1 MLTADGIKPILSTI
15 CINITCGFAETFI
28 GKPIW
33 ALPTEF
39 FTETRA
45 LCRKPCVKRRLSTI
59 PNALMFF
66 MWPCHCVV
74 LRISLKRARPNPIH
88 ITMWISESPNIYNPQ
103 VIWRD
108 TAMHPLGKRHTST
121 APSGDTKRIE
131 PSADEK
137 VFQFGCFAENKVSV
151 WCETLGAIC

>member
-28 GKPIW
+28 GKPIR

-39 FTETRA
+39 FTEARI
-45 LCRKPCVKRRLSTI
+45 LCREPLVKRRLPTI

-74 LRISLKRARPNPIH
+74 LRISLKCSRPNPIH
-88 ITMWISESPNIYNPQ
+88 IAMRISEPSNIYNP
-103 VIWRD
+103 
-108 TAMHPLGKRHTST
+108 
-121 APSGDTKRIE
+121 
-131 PSADEK
+131 
-137 VFQFGCFAENKVSV
+137 
-151 WCETLGAIC
+151 